1 MHDES
6 ASGPGEQRLGGTI
19 LTPQGWRRGE
29 ILWRDGVIAAIEG
42 APCDPGDHDDG
53 IVLPG
58 FVDLHV
64 HGGGGADLMEGGEA
78 LAVMARTH
86 ARFGTTSLLGTS
98 MTASRV
104 CLAAALADAG
114 RIMAS
119 PPEDG
124 ADLPGLHL
132 EGPFINPERLG
143 AQPPFARPG
152 TLEEFEALNALAP
165 IRVVTL
171 APEIDGHPALIE
183 ALAQRGVRVQIGHSD
198 ADYSQTLAALE
209 RGASGFTHLFNAM
222 RGLHHR
228 GAGGVGAALAHAEY
242 AELIADLIHVEAGA
256 LLAARRA
263 IPGLYAVT
271 DATAAAGMP
280 EGEYR
285 LGEHRVFRRGDTV
298 RLADG
303 GLAGSALTMD
313 AAFRHLIALGLSAAE
328 ASARLSTLP
337 ARYLG
342 LDDRGTLAPGRRAD
356 VVRLDADHRVEQVV
370 VGGRCL
376 RRSAPFRASI

>member
-1 MHDES
+1 MQME
-6 ASGPGEQRLGGTI
+6 GTI
-19 LTPQGWRRGE
+19 LTPEGWRSGRLLIDRG
-29 ILWRDGVIAAIEG
+29 LIAAIEYEHEGEAIESGG
-42 APCDPGDHDDG
+42 APRL
-53 IVLPG
+53 IPG
-58 FVDLHV
+58 FIDLHV

-104 CLAAALADAG
+104 HLEAALGDAG
-114 RIMAS
+114 RVMKN

-124 ADLPGLHL
+124 AALLGIHL
-132 EGPFINPERLG
+132 EGPFISPERLG
-143 AQPPFARPG
+143 AQPAFARPG
-152 TLEEFEALNALAP
+152 TLEEFKALNALAP

-171 APEIDGHPALIE
+171 APEIEGHPALIE
-183 ALAQRGVRVQIGHSD
+183 ALSRLGVRVQIGHSD
-198 ADYSQTLAALE
+198 ADYATALSALE
-209 RGASGFTHLFNAM
+209 RGAAGFTHLFNAM
-222 RGLHHR
+222 SGFHHR
-228 GAGGVGAALAHAEY
+228 EAGVLGAALAHAEY

-263 IPGLYAVT
+263 IPSLYAVT

-280 EGEYR
+280 EGAYR
-285 LGEHRVFRRGDTV
+285 LGEHRVFRRGESV

-303 GLAGSALTMD
+303 SLAGSALTMD
-313 AAFRHLIALGLSAAE
+313 RAFRHLIELGLSAAE

-342 LDDRGTLAPGRRAD
+342 LDDRGALSPGLRAD
-356 VVRLDADHRVEQVV
+356 VVCLDAEHRVTQVV
-370 VGGRCL
+370 IGGR
-376 RRSAPFRASI
+376 SVVN